1 MWISNQIILDKLSFW
16 INGIVPALD
25 DKHWLFTWLFTIY
38 CLAAFR
44 DLNLRVTV
52 AFTAGIFPVVLL
64 FLAIR
69 LKKYVPTCNMYV
81 GWQKTFFFSFKGR
94 NKAVLFSCFHLW
106 SFSFLQFH
114 NWLRLIK
121 KSIELLM
128 YTPNLH
134 IIILDFRQ

>member
-52 AFTAGIFPVVLL
+52 AFTARIFPVVLL
-64 FLAIR
+64 LLAIR
-69 LKKYVPTCNMYV
+69 LKEVPTYQQHVRWVTKNV
-81 GWQKTFFFSFKGR
+81 FSFKGR

-106 SFSFLQFH
+106 SFGFLQFH
-114 NWLRLIK
+114 KWLRLIK
-121 KSIELLM
+121 KSIELQI
-128 YTPNLH
+128 YTSNLH
-134 IIILDFRQ
+134 IIILGFRQ

>member
-1 MWISNQIILDKLSFW
+1 MWISNQISFW

-25 DKHWLFTWLFTIY
+25 DKHRLFTWLFTIH

-52 AFTAGIFPVVLL
+52 AFTTGIFPVVLL

-81 GWQKTFFFSFKGR
+81 EWQKTFFSFKGR

-121 KSIELLM
+121 KSIELQI

-134 IIILDFRQ
+134 IIIIGFRQ

>member
-16 INGIVPALD
+16 INGIVLALD
-25 DKHWLFTWLFTIY
+25 DKHWLFTWLFTVY

-69 LKKYVPTCNMYV
+69 LKEVCTYLQHVRWVTKNV
-81 GWQKTFFFSFKGR
+81 FFIQGSKQGSTLR
-94 NKAVLFSCFHLW
+94 CFHLW
-106 SFSFLQFH
+106 SFGHLQFH
-114 NWLRLIK
+114 KWLRLIQNTYVPNFRFT
-121 KSIELLM
+121 KSLW
-128 YTPNLH
+128 
-134 IIILDFRQ
+134 